1 MIYLPKSEKITDFN
15 KLAYILQPYNV
26 SPEMK
31 RIKLKIKVHFGKE
44 VHISIII
51 IVYTLNKN
59 KIKMFMAIISLMI
72 ALIYLLKDHDLLLTS

>member
-31 RIKLKIKVHFGKE
+31 RIKLKIKLHFGKE
-44 VHISIII
+44 VHISIMI
-51 IVYTLNKN
+51 IVYTLNN
-59 KIKMFMAIISLMI
+59 VYGHHLSNDCT
-72 ALIYLLKDHDLLLTS
+72 YLPT

>member
-1 MIYLPKSEKITDFN
+1 MWNIFQVIYLPKSEKITDFN

-44 VHISIII
+44 VHISIMI
-51 IVYTLNKN
+51 IVYTLNN
-59 KIKMFMAIISLMI
+59 VYGHHLSNDCT
-72 ALIYLLKDHDLLLTS
+72 YLPT